1 MEAGMRSFVAA
12 LLRMTA
18 TATATAFDADPSL
31 RFGMTAFCFCRV
43 GKKIESKRGRSL
55 AQNERLA
62 RDDNENRSERQ
73 RQLKQQ
79 RQRLPPFQRREGWG
93 TRNTKR
99 QRRRRL
105 KQIPRCAS
113 G

>member
-18 TATATAFDADPSL
+18 TATAFEADPSL

-55 AQNERLA
+55 AQNARLA
-62 RDDNENRSERQ
+62 RDDNENRSERH

-79 RQRLPPFQRREGWG
+79 RQRQG
-93 TRNTKR
+93 
-99 QRRRRL
+99 RL